1 LKGLGEVAEKMKT
14 IRHLQCIWGTFP
26 RTFSVSSGAVAADDF
41 NSGMSLEPFLQTL
54 RLSIRE
60 KIDRLVV
67 FQVHQDRSV
76 ALPLFPRPVIH
87 PEDLDL
93 GAANGARTPL
103 QHPQNRVRA
112 GVEAEFRGEMESG
125 FATESVTDPL
135 QCLAMAIRLATIRHG
150 KVWEPL
156 SEDFAPTVS

>member
-1 LKGLGEVAEKMKT
+1 MKA
-14 IRHLQCIWGTFP
+14 IRHLQCIRGTFA
-26 RTFSVSSGAVAADDF
+26 RTFSVGSGAVAADDF

-60 KIDRLVV
+60 KIDWLVV
-67 FQVHQDRSV
+67 FQVHQDSSV
-76 ALPLFPRPVIH
+76 ALPLFPRSVIH

-93 GAANGARTPL
+93 GAANGAHTPL

-112 GVEAEFRGEMESG
+112 GVEAELRGEMESG
-125 FATESVTDPL
+125 FATQSVTDPPQYL
-135 QCLAMAIRLATIRHG
+135 TMAIRLATIGHD

-156 SEDFAPTVS
+156 SEDLATTVS